1 MTAFQTKLAY
11 TTSKVKSNSNEGSK
25 SNPLVTSKSNGS
37 KPVRNVPCDNI
48 SSGYSDGEKSG
59 LLGGSTPMNNTPKPS
74 NNTPKGG
81 DHSGFLGG
89 STPSNNTPKGKD
101 HSGFLGGST
110 PSNNTPK
117 GKDHSGFLGGST
129 PSNNTPKGNDHS
141 GFLGGSTP
149 SNNTPKG
156 KDHSGFLGGSTPSN
170 NTPKG
175 GDHSGFLGG
184 STPSNNTPKGKDH
197 SGFLGGSTPGNN
209 TPKGGD
215 HSGFLGGSTPTPTPT
230 PTQPVVIQGT
240 ACNDTLRGN
249 SSGRDTLV
257 GTTAVARGVGER
269 DVLIGG
275 DASDTFVL
283 GDTRGSFYVGKGNAD
298 YAEIQS
304 FNRCNDGLQLAGS
317 AQDYTVSYAN
327 GISSIYSNVGGSQ
340 DLIATVNS
348 GCNAIDLTAKY
359 CQFVAPSC
367 GSL

>member
-25 SNPLVTSKSNGS
+25 SNPLVTGKSNSS
-37 KPVRNVPCDNI
+37 KPVSTVPCNNN

-59 LLGGSTPMNNTPKPS
+59 LLGGGHSNGEHSGFLGGSTPRNNTPKGNDHSGFLGGNTPS
-74 NNTPKGG
+74 NNTPKGGDHSGFLGGNTPRNNTPKGG

-89 STPSNNTPKGKD
+89 STPR
-101 HSGFLGGST
+101 
-110 PSNNTPK
+110 
-117 GKDHSGFLGGST
+117 
-129 PSNNTPKGNDHS
+129 NNTPKGNDHS

-149 SNNTPKG
+149 GTNI
-156 KDHSGFLGGSTPSN
+156 
-170 NTPKG
+170 PKG

-184 STPSNNTPKGKDH
+184 STPRNNTP
-197 SGFLGGSTPGNN
+197 N
-209 TPKGGD
+209 GGD
-215 HSGFLGGSTPTPTPT
+215 HSGFLGGGNPTPTPA
-230 PTQPVVIQGT
+230 QPVVIQGT

-283 GDTRGSFYVGKGNAD
+283 GDTHGSFYVGKGAAD

-327 GISSIYSNVGGSQ
+327 GISSIYSNVGGIQ

-348 GCNAIDLTAKY
+348 GCSAIDLTAKY

-367 GSL
+367 GVV

>member
-1 MTAFQTKLAY
+1 MPLQLNKRINYMTAFQTKLSY
-11 TTSKVKSNSNEGSK
+11 TTSKVKSDSNEGSK
-25 SNPLVTSKSNGS
+25 SNLLITGKSTSP
-37 KPVRNVPCDNI
+37 KPVSNVSYDNN

-59 LLGGSTPMNNTPKPS
+59 LLGDTTPMNNTPKPSNNIPKGGDHSGFLGGTTPS

-89 STPSNNTPKGKD
+89 TTPSNNTPKG
-101 HSGFLGGST
+101 S
-110 PSNNTPK
+110 
-117 GKDHSGFLGGST
+117 DHSGFLGGST

-156 KDHSGFLGGSTPSN
+156 
-170 NTPKG
+170 

-184 STPSNNTPKGKDH
+184 STPSNNTPKGNDH
-197 SGFLGGSTPGNN
+197 SGFLGGTN
-209 TPKGGD
+209 PK
-215 HSGFLGGSTPTPTPT
+215 PTPA
-230 PTQPVVIQGT
+230 QPVVIQGT

-269 DVLIGG
+269 DILIGG
-275 DASDTFVL
+275 DANDTFVL
-283 GDTRGSFYVGKGNAD
+283 GDNHGSFYIGKGTAD
-298 YAEIQS
+298 YAEIQN

-317 AQDYTVSYAN
+317 ALDYTVSYAN
-327 GISSIYSNVGGSQ
+327 GISSIYRNVGGNQ

-348 GCNAIDLTAKY
+348 GCSAIDLTAKY

-367 GSL
+367 GDM